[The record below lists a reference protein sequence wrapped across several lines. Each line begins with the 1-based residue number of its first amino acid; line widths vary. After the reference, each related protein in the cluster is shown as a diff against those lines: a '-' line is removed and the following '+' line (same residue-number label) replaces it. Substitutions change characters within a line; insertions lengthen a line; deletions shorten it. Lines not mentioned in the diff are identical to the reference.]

1 MKQIKVGLPDDT
13 REYIE
18 GFARINQR
26 SLSEEARARIDQS
39 KRDDLFDPAT
49 QDLGRDVMMLAHMVK
64 DSARWTNREPSW
76 TDDQR
81 LFESLKIAIEARL
94 AELEGQLEFRAGE
107 GPQIEPVT
115 LGKATAANFSRWK
128 KNEQKLAT
136 DAKSVR
142 EK

>member
-13 REYIE
+13 REYLE
-18 GFARINQR
+18 SFARINGR

-49 QDLGRDVMMLAHMVK
+49 QELGRDVMWLAHMVK

-76 TDDQR
+76 TDDPR
-81 LFESLKIAIEARL
+81 LFESLKVAIETWL
-94 AELEGQLEFRAGE
+94 AEFEEQLELMAGE

-115 LGKATAANFSRWK
+115 LGKATAANYSRLK
-128 KNEQKLAT
+128 KAEQKLAA
-136 DAKSVR
+136 DAKAVR
-142 EK
+142 EE